1 MMPKP
6 VVEGVDAL
14 GRRLA
19 ALRKLNGLSL
29 EEVAHRSGLTKSY
42 LSKVERAVSQPSI
55 ATVLKLSR
63 ALGITSGQLL
73 GEEPQEDG
81 IVVVKKSERVPF
93 SRTGGR
99 SGYAY
104 EAIAVHRTHKAMTPF
119 IMRPPLRAGD
129 EPDLVDHPGEEL
141 IHVIRGEI
149 EIVFDDRTVR
159 LGPGDSIYFNASIPH
174 RSRSLG
180 KVPAEALVV
189 VSGPSRESK
198 PGRT

>member
-1 MMPKP
+1 MPKP
-6 VVEGVDAL
+6 IVETLDAL
-14 GRRLA
+14 GRRLG

-63 ALGITSGQLL
+63 ALGVTSGQLL
-73 GEEPQEDG
+73 GEEPQDDG
-81 IVVVKKSERVPF
+81 IVVVKKEDRVPF
-93 SRTGGR
+93 SRTEGR

-104 EAIAVHRTHKAMTPF
+104 EAIAAHRPHKAMTPF
-119 IMRPPLRAGD
+119 IMRPPLRSGGK
-129 EPDLVDHPGEEL
+129 PDLVDHPGEEL
-141 IHVIRGEI
+141 IHVIRGEM
-149 EIVFDDRTVR
+149 EIAFADRKVR
-159 LGPGDSIYFNASIPH
+159 LRAGDSIYFNASVPH

-189 VSGPSRESK
+189 VSATSGEPKRERK
-198 PGRT
+198 